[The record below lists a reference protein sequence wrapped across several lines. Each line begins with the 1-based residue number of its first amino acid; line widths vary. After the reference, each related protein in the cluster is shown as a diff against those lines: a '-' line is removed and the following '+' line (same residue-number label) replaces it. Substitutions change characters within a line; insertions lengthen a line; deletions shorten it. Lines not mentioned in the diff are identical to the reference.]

1 MKSAVLQSESAA
13 ASSPDRRI
21 VFIIFALSALFQLL
35 AFWVMPISITQD
47 SPGYMAFASE
57 LFSPPAGSQRTAGYP
72 FLIAASGVRLFDSL
86 IPLIFI
92 QGIMSTLVPVLAY
105 LTLSPAGRAY
115 GIIAALLSLIFM
127 HQYVMSLQVMTDAPF
142 IFSVALVAFLISR
155 YFRTENLLLLILTLF
170 AIALFGLIRPST
182 DVLFGGVL
190 LGLCFLA
197 VQSRRRK
204 IVSHLIIAALVV
216 STIWFGRGLL
226 TDRTAAN
233 LGPFFMWH
241 WVYADPEDYGLV
253 VSLEN
258 GPRTRELFATLGE
271 VLKKDRAAYDWLA
284 SDRDQFAAP
293 VSVKDKLKH
302 YDVDVLLD
310 DLVENPNKHNGPA
323 MAFILW
329 NHVGK
334 GKTASL
340 LRGAIIE
347 SLAARPDVIWT
358 RLKQIGS
365 ALITDVPRFRPE
377 RNTMQWMFIPAPGEE
392 GLFLHH
398 VVGGKGVGPGV
409 FAEWVFGLDRQ
420 SGEDEGGKEHIG
432 RYPESWQEARAVFVD
447 AGNFAALGNF
457 IWQKASR
464 ISARFVWGLVMISV
478 VFALWSSQKPL
489 YVAVLVAGVA
499 SSVLGTFIGDFWDA
513 RTMFMAYPLL
523 VVAAVLGMEG
533 AARLA
538 AGTGVW
544 RFMRKVYAPFAGR
557 Y

>member
-1 MKSAVLQSESAA
+1 
-13 ASSPDRRI
+13 
-21 VFIIFALSALFQLL
+21 
-35 AFWVMPISITQD
+35 
-47 SPGYMAFASE
+47 
-57 LFSPPAGSQRTAGYP
+57 
-72 FLIAASGVRLFDSL
+72 
-86 IPLIFI
+86 
-92 QGIMSTLVPVLAY
+92 
-105 LTLSPAGRAY
+105 
-115 GIIAALLSLIFM
+115 
-127 HQYVMSLQVMTDAPF
+127 
-142 IFSVALVAFLISR
+142 
-155 YFRTENLLLLILTLF
+155 
-170 AIALFGLIRPST
+170 
-182 DVLFGGVL
+182 
-190 LGLCFLA
+190 
-197 VQSRRRK
+197 
-204 IVSHLIIAALVV
+204 
-216 STIWFGRGLL
+216 
-226 TDRTAAN
+226 
-233 LGPFFMWH
+233 
-241 WVYADPEDYGLV
+241 
-253 VSLEN
+253 
-258 GPRTRELFATLGE
+258 

-284 SDRDQFAAP
+284 SSRDQFAAP

-310 DLVENPNKHNGPA
+310 DLVENPNEHNGPA

-365 ALITDVPRFRPE
+365 ALITDVPRFRPD

-409 FAEWVFGLDRQ
+409 FAEWVFGLDWQ

-499 SSVLGTFIGDFWDA
+499 SSVLGTFIGNFWDA

-538 AGTGVW
+538 AGTGIVGYVQ
-544 RFMRKVYAPFAGR
+544 KVYAAYAR
-557 Y
+557 RR